1 MSLWNKEITKG
12 SKQPTIG
19 IPNSWGFRCTWD
31 FPSRTYWHRTVDHV
45 HEALAYW
52 LVHCR
57 EKDEQTQSYME
68 IYGISLSYIDLEE
81 HGRTFHMSQA
91 SFGH

>member
-1 MSLWNKEITKG
+1 MEQRNYQRIKATHHRDSQLM
-12 SKQPTIG
+12 
-19 IPNSWGFRCTWD
+19 GFRCTWD